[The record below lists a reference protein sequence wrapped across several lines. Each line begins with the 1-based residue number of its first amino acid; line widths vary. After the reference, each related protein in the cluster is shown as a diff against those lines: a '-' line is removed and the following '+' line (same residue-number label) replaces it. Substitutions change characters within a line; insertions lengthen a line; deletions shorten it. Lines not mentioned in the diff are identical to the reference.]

1 MLTKNDLSQIRK
13 VVREEVGN
21 ETQVVRDELQSDIT
35 MSRIEIQNEIRGVK
49 DRLKNVEIQTTK
61 VQEGLKNVE
70 IRVTKMHKDLK
81 KEIKQVANF
90 LDKEHMATRKRVER
104 VEEHL
109 GLLTS

>member
-21 ETQVVRDELQSDIT
+21 ETQAVRDELQSDIT
-35 MSRIEIQNEIRGVK
+35 MSRIEIQNEARGVK
-49 DRLKNVEIQTTK
+49 DR
-61 VQEGLKNVE
+61 LKNVE

-81 KEIKQVANF
+81 KGIKQVTNF
-90 LDKEHMATRKRVER
+90 LDKENIKTRKRVDR

-109 GLLTS
+109 GLLTA